1 MNKLRLHQRY
11 NKLIIAVAFVLL
23 VVSVTVFC
31 SVASIRA
38 YATESTVAETVSE
51 AASESASETKV
62 SQSES
67 ESGSG
72 TSEETGSSGEI
83 NTEPETSAPV
93 VVNPTGSVKK
103 GVSKLNVRTAPNTSS
118 AVLTQVNGGLKLEIL
133 ETVKVSDYKVWYKV
147 SFFKSGQNYTGY
159 IDSDYV
165 VLDEEVDY
173 SEDMDFEKYLDSQK
187 FPESYKAG
195 LRELHKKYPKWVF
208 VAQHVDTEWSTMVS
222 KQNTQARSLIAK
234 SSISSWKSIETTVNA
249 DGTYSS
255 PYYNW
260 ETSTWYPWD
269 GGNWVQSSKELLE
282 YTLDPRNFLNETNV
296 FMFEKLSFDA
306 NIHTEAGLKNIVA
319 GTFME
324 NSTHDLSYDN
334 KVFSYTSALLY
345 AGQMSKVSPYH
356 LATRIIQEQG
366 QNGTGRSI
374 SGTFSGYEGY
384 YNYFNVYA
392 SSGAGS
398 DHDAT
403 IRNGLK
409 YASDASTGT
418 YVRPWN
424 SRMRSILGGSVY
436 LGSNYI
442 SIGQETIYYQKYDL
456 IGYYGYLHQYM
467 THVLAP
473 RSESVK
479 AAKAYTTEMKANTG
493 LVFYIP
499 VYKNMPA
506 EVCAIP
512 TKNGS
517 PNNTLASLSVE
528 GQNITPSFGKFVSE
542 YSLIVDYSVSS
553 INVAATL
560 ADGTAKMTGN
570 GTTALKV
577 GDNKID
583 IVITA
588 ENGDVRTY
596 TINVV
601 RKEQGKVPETEG
613 ETGSTGGTEGETGS
627 PGGTEGET
635 SGGTE
640 PPTSAKNQYDLSA
653 YKLDTAKRIVSG
665 FSIGDTIAN
674 IKSKIKT
681 SSDVTIK
688 VLKADGTDNTG
699 AIRTGDKLTVLG
711 ENGSTLASY
720 DVVVYGDVTGDGA
733 VSLVDI
739 VRIRRVMLGKLKV
752 EGAYALAA
760 DCTKDGSIALG
771 DIVRIRRH
779 MLGKIVIEQ

>member
-51 AASESASETKV
+51 ATSESASETKV
-62 SQSES
+62 SGTES
-67 ESGSG
+67 ESGSSASG
-72 TSEETGSSGEI
+72 ETGSSGEI
-83 NTEPETSAPV
+83 NTEPETSSPV

-103 GVSKLNVRTAPNTSS
+103 GIELNVRTEPNTSS
-118 AVLTQVNGGLKLEIL
+118 AVIITIKGGLKLEIL
-133 ETVKVSDYKVWYKV
+133 DTVKVSDYKVWYKV
-147 SFFKSGQNYTGY
+147 NFFKAGKNYTGY
-159 IDSDYV
+159 VDGDYV
-165 VLDEEVDY
+165 ELDKDVDY

-208 VAQHVDTEWSTMVS
+208 IADHVSIDWNTMVT
-222 KQNTQARSLIAK
+222 KQNTPARSLIAK

-255 PYYNW
+255 PYYDW

-269 GGNWVQSSKELLE
+269 GGNWVQSSKALLE

-306 NIHTEAGLKNIVA
+306 NIHTEEGLKNIVA

-324 NSTHDLSYDN
+324 NSTHELSYDN

-479 AAKAYTTEMKANTG
+479 AAKAYTAEMKANTG

-506 EVCAIP
+506 EVCAVP

-517 PNNTLASLSVE
+517 PNNTLASLTVE
-528 GQNITPSFGKFVSE
+528 GQTITPSFGKFVSE
-542 YSLIVDYSVSS
+542 YSMIVDYSVSS
-553 INVAATL
+553 INVAAVL
-560 ADGTAKMTGN
+560 ADSTAKITGN
-570 GTTALKV
+570 GTNALEV
-577 GDNKID
+577 GDNKIN
-583 IVITA
+583 VVVTA
-588 ENGDVRTY
+588 QNGDVRTY

-613 ETGSTGGTEGETGS
+613 ESGSTGGTEGD
-627 PGGTEGET
+627 T

-640 PPTSAKNQYDLSA
+640 PPTSTKNQYDLSA
-653 YKLDTAKRIVSG
+653 FKLDKTKNIISG
-665 FSIGDTIAN
+665 FAIGDTIAN

-681 SSDVTIK
+681 SSDVTVK
-688 VLKADGTDNTG
+688 VVKADGTDNTSSV
-699 AIRTGDKLTVLG
+699 RTGDKLTVLG
-711 ENGSTLASY
+711 ESGATLATY
-720 DVVVYGDVTGDGA
+720 DIVVYGDVTGDGA
-733 VSLVDI
+733 ISLVDI

-752 EGAYALAA
+752 EGVYALAA